1 MYTVAAPARCASV
14 PATVYIWVYGRGPP
28 PPSRVHYFQIY
39 GSVAICGLYVVCA
52 HKPSDVATLCGQLL
66 VLTILLRGET
76 STQVIR
82 FVLIHTFNIAHN

>member
-1 MYTVAAPARCASV
+1 MMENARSCTAIPHYSETV
-14 PATVYIWVYGRGPP
+14 
-28 PPSRVHYFQIY
+28 
-39 GSVAICGLYVVCA
+39 VV
-52 HKPSDVATLCGQLL
+52 CGQLL